1 MGFFRGSQNATPT
14 PAASPAPSS
23 GYESGASTPVA
34 TPAPTPLPP
43 AADTTPTPVD
53 PRSAVYSN
61 MTGEEA
67 AALGRQRG
75 IAMGEASRQASAES
89 QARTKS
95 RIENEQT
102 WYGSAW
108 EYLSSGLMTKEE
120 RDEER
125 KQTRKRHRDEVS
137 NRWLS

>member
-1 MGFFRGSQNATPT
+1 
-14 PAASPAPSS
+14 
-23 GYESGASTPVA
+23 
-34 TPAPTPLPP
+34 
-43 AADTTPTPVD
+43 
-53 PRSAVYSN
+53 
-61 MTGEEA
+61 MTGAEA

-75 IAMGEASRQASAES
+75 IADGQARRQAAVDS
-89 QARTKS
+89 QARTKA

-125 KQTRKRHRDEVS
+125 KRTRKQHRDEVA